1 MSRGGGA
8 SGLAA
13 ATLLALPVEAQP
25 PPRLGAFSQ
34 ARVVAGPGA
43 DGFLLTHARLRAS
56 WAPHQTV
63 DVLVQA
69 DFVDTPALV
78 DARVRWT
85 PVRAVEVEAGAF
97 KPPFSRNYLTSRQD
111 LLRDDRMRVVRRLVP
126 GRQIGVAAAAA
137 VPGTATTLRAGLANG
152 NGLATEPDDG
162 GPMLFGRV
170 EQGIRLGAGRL
181 DVGANAAWGRDG
193 AVGLADRTEDFA
205 GRRAIVGIDAAL
217 EAGRLSV
224 SAEALR
230 AVLAP
235 DGTGPT
241 LRPWGVGATAAWR
254 LRPGLH
260 AVASVDHLAADTLA
274 TGRWG
279 GAGLRSTVGSW
290 LVLHAGAETSLD
302 TRAPLSARLTAQ
314 VSIR

>member
-13 ATLLALPVEAQP
+13 ATLLAMPVEAQP

-78 DARVRWT
+78 DARVQWT
-85 PVRAVEVEAGAF
+85 PVRAVQVEAGAF
-97 KPPFSRNYLTSRQD
+97 KPPFSRNYRTSRQD
-111 LLRDDRMRVVRRLVP
+111 LLRDDRMRIVRRLVP
-126 GRQIGVAAAAA
+126 GRQIGVAVSAD
-137 VPGTATTLRAGLANG
+137 VPGTATTLRAGHANG
-152 NGLATEPDDG
+152 NGLDAEPDDG
-162 GPMLFGRV
+162 GPMVFGRV
-170 EQGIRLGAGRL
+170 EQGVDLGSVRL
-181 DVGANAAWGRDG
+181 DLGANAAWGRDG
-193 AVGLADRTEDFA
+193 AADLDDRTGTFA
-205 GRRAIVGIDAAL
+205 GRRALVGIDAAL

-224 SAEALR
+224 AAEALR

-235 DGTGPT
+235 DDAGPT
-241 LRPWGVGATAAWR
+241 LRPWGLGATAAWR
-254 LRPGLH
+254 LRPGLY

-274 TGRWG
+274 TGQWG
-279 GAGLRSTVGSW
+279 GAGLRATVGPW
-290 LVLHAGAETSLD
+290 LVLHGGAETRLD
-302 TRAPLSARLTAQ
+302 ARAPLSARLTAQ